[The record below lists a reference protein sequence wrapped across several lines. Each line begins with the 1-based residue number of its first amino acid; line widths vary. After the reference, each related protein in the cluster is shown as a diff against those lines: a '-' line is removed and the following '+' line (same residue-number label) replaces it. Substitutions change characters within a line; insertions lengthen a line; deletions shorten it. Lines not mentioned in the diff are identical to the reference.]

1 MLFLALNR
9 TTNIYCSK
17 QILLYSKTVSRQ
29 CRHTVVCFVTQEAG
43 VPHCEY
49 IDRKKENVIFT
60 YVTQSGKTGL
70 IAYLKVSRNAD
81 FKDLVCCSSPMV
93 EAMCTRFS
101 HVLHQFLTF
110 QSIHCASSLQ
120 LSFLPF

>member
-1 MLFLALNR
+1 M
-9 TTNIYCSK
+9 I
-17 QILLYSKTVSRQ
+17 
-29 CRHTVVCFVTQEAG
+29 QEAG

-70 IAYLKVSRNAD
+70 IAYLKVSRNAG

-101 HVLHQFLTF
+101 HVLHQCLTF
-110 QSIHCASSLQ
+110 QSIHCASSQ
-120 LSFLPF
+120 